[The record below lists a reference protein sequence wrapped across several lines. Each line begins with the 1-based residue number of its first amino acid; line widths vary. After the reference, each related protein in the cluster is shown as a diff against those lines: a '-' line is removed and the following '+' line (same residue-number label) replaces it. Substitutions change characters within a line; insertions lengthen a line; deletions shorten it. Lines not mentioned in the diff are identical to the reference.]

1 MAEIVDEDGE
11 INWRPVFATLGEGKS
26 IEIPC
31 ASEADCTKR
40 AVKASK
46 RAERLGIA
54 VDVVRGA
61 GTLRLEPRAATDPA
75 QSAIQPRADRETLR
89 ARRQERVRRRE
100 EARGDRGAVE
110 DGEE

>member
-1 MAEIVDEDGE
+1 MPEIVDEDGD
-11 INWRPVFATLGEGKS
+11 INWRPVFVTLGEGKS

-54 VDVVRGA
+54 VEVVRGA
-61 GTLRLEPRAATDPA
+61 GVLRLEPRAATDTA
-75 QSAIQPRADRETLR
+75 QSIITPRPERETLKG
-89 ARRQERVRRRE
+89 RRQERVRRRE
-100 EARGDRGAVE
+100 ETRGERGA
-110 DGEE
+110 DGTEE